1 MDSQKRWLDIKFQ
14 LDKAIK
20 NLIPKN
26 RFAINDKIVKKAE
39 RIMTKKSLSLI
50 YDEYGNQI
58 YEKTSDVQN
67 FISCKKTGSTF
78 LLIRDDNKLIDT
90 QIQNDEFNT
99 DFIAYDSIK
108 GIHEDNVK
116 FDMDIDTGF
125 KKHNDYLYLSQM
137 KEKRKEEV
145 INQGIDEILLYI
157 NIIGRKELN
166 KIDSNFVGIIG

>member
-1 MDSQKRWLDIKFQ
+1 MDNQTRWLKIKSQ
-14 LDKAIK
+14 LDQATKD
-20 NLIPKN
+20 LIPKN
-26 RFAINDKIVKKAE
+26 RFAINDKIMKRAE
-39 RIMTKKSLSLI
+39 KIMTKKSLSLI

-58 YEKTSDVQN
+58 YEKTSDIQN
-67 FISCKKTGSTF
+67 FISCKKTGGTF
-78 LLIRDDNKLIDT
+78 LLLRDDNKLIET
-90 QIQNDEFNT
+90 QTSNDEFNT

-108 GIHEDNVK
+108 GIHEENVK

-125 KKHNDYLYLSQM
+125 KKHNDYLYLTQQ